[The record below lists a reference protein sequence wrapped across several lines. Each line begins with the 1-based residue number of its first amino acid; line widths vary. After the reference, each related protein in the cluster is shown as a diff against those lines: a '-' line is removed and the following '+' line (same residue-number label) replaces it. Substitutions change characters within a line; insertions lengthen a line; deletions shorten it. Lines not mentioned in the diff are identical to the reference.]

1 MNRTVIFDRDSWQ
14 EIMSVLSKN
23 KMRTFL
29 TAFGVIWGVF
39 MLIVMLG
46 AGNGLSNGINGI
58 FSNFST
64 NSIQLDPGK
73 TTRAYKGMNRD
84 RQIKLYNED
93 ITTLKKQIPQLNHIA
108 GGVYVR
114 QSVIVRNALNGVFD
128 VMGISDE
135 YSYID
140 RFRFDYGRFF
150 NFTETNDL
158 AKVVVIGDMVYK
170 QFFKE
175 SGDPTGKYIKIN
187 GIYFMIVGKFTS
199 THDGGWA
206 NWQNN
211 LIIIPYTTAQRTFNF
226 GNQLFFM
233 SISADNS
240 VSITDIIPRIKKVLS
255 SIHKVDPDD
264 TEAIHVQDFSTMFR
278 QMSGLV
284 TGISILIWIV
294 GTFTLLAGII
304 GISNIML
311 IVVKERTKEIGIKRA
326 IGATPR
332 NIISQILL
340 ESAFLT
346 TISGYIGFMLAIGV
360 LELANKATTAA
371 NIVIFKNPGVS
382 FGTAIS
388 CIAILVLGG
397 ILAGFIPARRAVSIK
412 PIDAIRE

>member
-1 MNRTVIFDRDSWQ
+1 
-14 EIMSVLSKN
+14 
-23 KMRTFL
+23 
-29 TAFGVIWGVF
+29 
-39 MLIVMLG
+39 
-46 AGNGLSNGINGI
+46 
-58 FSNFST
+58 
-64 NSIQLDPGK
+64 
-73 TTRAYKGMNRD
+73 
-84 RQIKLYNED
+84 
-93 ITTLKKQIPQLNHIA
+93 
-108 GGVYVR
+108 
-114 QSVIVRNALNGVFD
+114 
-128 VMGISDE
+128 MGISDE

-150 NFTETNDL
+150 NFTETKDL